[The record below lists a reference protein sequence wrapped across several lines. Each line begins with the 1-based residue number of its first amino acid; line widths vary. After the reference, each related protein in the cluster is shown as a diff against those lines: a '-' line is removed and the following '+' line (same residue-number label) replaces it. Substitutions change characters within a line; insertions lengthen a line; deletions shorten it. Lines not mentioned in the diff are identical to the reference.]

1 MFQLVDCFFFISLG
15 ITFLLLFLMAFHFKT
30 RISTLEKKN
39 NALAEMCTTIV
50 TKISQVKQ
58 MVVEQNTMMKP
69 VAVSNPNIFIRSP
82 PSASSEVIEISD
94 ESESESESDEESDEE
109 IDDQNKMEKKEDQE
123 DIPEVQEEDI
133 KVEEIEIEIE
143 EPIHLETINMELE
156 LPDTD
161 LQSEVFSVAINNHDD
176 KNAFKKMS
184 VQMLKTLVIS
194 KGLCTDPSKM
204 KKLDLLKML
213 ESETTNKSVDEK

>member
-50 TKISQVKQ
+50 NKISQVKQ
-58 MVVEQNTMMKP
+58 MVVEQNSMMHP
-69 VAVSNPNIFIRSP
+69 PSNNILSNIFLRSQP
-82 PSASSEVIEISD
+82 TAAAVSEVIEISD
-94 ESESESESDEESDEE
+94 ESESGSESDSEDESEDERDNENENEEKRE
-109 IDDQNKMEKKEDQE
+109 IEKE
-123 DIPEVQEEDI
+123 
-133 KVEEIEIEIE
+133 KVEEIQLQVEEVEEITTE
-143 EPIHLETINMELE
+143 EPIHLETT
-156 LPDTD
+156 LPDAD
-161 LQSEVFSVAINNHDD
+161 LQSEVFSFAINTNDD
-176 KNAFKKMS
+176 KNSFKKMS

-213 ESETTNKSVDEK
+213 ESEKVDICEK